1 MKKILFG
8 FILMFGLVSATKAME
23 VQINIEYGKIG
34 DESLLL
40 DVYSPKAEG
49 YYPGVVVVH
58 GGGWSGGDKRADITS
73 LFEPMTDANLVCYSI
88 NYRLAPK
95 NKWPGAYEDVI
106 SAVKWVKANSLKYK
120 TDPNRI
126 ALMGYSAGGQLAM
139 LAAIKAQK
147 ETNVQAAVGL
157 AAPVDLVLDSLRR
170 GNISTYLMD
179 LFGVQAMDANSL
191 QLIWEASAI
200 NYVRPGLMPI
210 LLVHGTEDKSVPY
223 QQSLNFKQR
232 LEDVGGKC
240 ELITLKGASHKI
252 MEWNNF
258 DSDYQKKIAQ
268 WLKEQLKYI
277 QQDTKNK

>member
-1 MKKILFG
+1 MKNEKFKVIILLLGICTF
-8 FILMFGLVSATKAME
+8 VNAME
-23 VQINIEYGKIG
+23 VQINIEYGKVV

-49 YYPGVVVVH
+49 YFGGVIVVH

-73 LFEPMTDANLVCYSI
+73 LFEPMTDVNLVCFSI

-95 NKWPGAYEDVI
+95 NRWPAAYEDVI

-147 ETNVQAAVGL
+147 ETDVKAAVGL
-157 AAPVDLVLDSLRR
+157 AMPADLVLDSLRR

-179 LFGVQAMDANSL
+179 LFGVQALDANSL
-191 QLIWEASAI
+191 QWIWDASPI
-200 NYVRPGLMPI
+200 NYLRPGIMPV

-232 LEDVGGKC
+232 VEDVGGKC
-240 ELITLKGASHKI
+240 ELITIKGAEHKI
-252 MEWNNF
+252 AEWGNY
-258 DSDYQKKIAQ
+258 DKDYQKKIAL
-268 WLKEQLKYI
+268 WLGEQLKYR
-277 QQDTKNK
+277 QESK